1 MGNPRRIYTQE
12 EKELILKEYIEN
24 KKSLHYCSKLV
35 HSNSDTIKKFLIE
48 NGVKVRNKAEALAL
62 SSMKQKERKYPANDF
77 YFSEPNEKMAYLLG
91 FIAADG
97 NVSKKYHNLTI
108 TLSEIDIDFLRKIKS
123 ELGGREVKTY
133 QNQDGFSFCTWSCAS
148 RQIREDL
155 EKYNIFPNKTF
166 SFTFPENLPK
176 IFWKDFIRGY
186 FDGDGSIY
194 EDANGLR
201 FSIGSAKQNILEKIN
216 EYFFEACNIT
226 KQNIY
231 KNKKQNIEYVL
242 RYRTKDAIKIFNHLY
257 YENCFCLPRKFN
269 KYKTLIE
276 KRKTST
282 RLHNL

>member
-12 EKELILKEYIEN
+12 EKELILKEYVEN

-35 HSNSDTIKKFLIE
+35 HSNSDTVKKFLIE
-48 NGVKVRNKAEALAL
+48 NGVKVRNRAEALANAG
-62 SSMKQKERKYPANDF
+62 QKERKYPVNDN
-77 YFSEPNEKMAYLLG
+77 YFSESNEKMAYLIG

-108 TLSEIDIDFLRKIKS
+108 TLSEVDIDFLRQIKQ

-155 EKYNIFPNKTF
+155 EKYNIIPNKTF
-166 SFTFPENLPK
+166 SFTFPESLPK

-201 FSIGSAKQNILEKIN
+201 FSIVSAEEDILEKIN
-216 EYFFEACNIT
+216 QYFFENCQT
-226 KQNIY
+226 SKQNVY
-231 KNKKQNIEYVL
+231 KNKKQSIEYVL
-242 RYRTKDAIKIFNHLY
+242 RYRTQDAINIFNHIY
-257 YENCFCLPRKFN
+257 YKDCFCLPRKFN
-269 KYKTLIE
+269 KYKELIE
-276 KRKTST
+276 KRKTSK